1 MLAQMLDGIPRHHDD
16 RLIVGYDKSDDASV
30 YVVRDD
36 LAIVQSVDF
45 FPPIVDD
52 PYMFGQIA
60 AANSLSDIF
69 AMGADPK
76 LAMNVMCINS
86 AMGQDAVRE
95 ILQGGYSKA
104 YEAGVLIT
112 GGHTIE
118 DKEPKYGL
126 SVTGFMH
133 PDRLLSNSSAREGDV
148 LLLTKPLGVGI
159 LTTAAKVGLVEPALE
174 RQLFK
179 EMAELNKYGRDI
191 MIKYDVHSCTDITG
205 FGLMGHAYEMASG
218 SGMTLHLDV
227 KNMPYHPEAVGMA
240 EEGFIPAG
248 AYRNRDYTKGHVK
261 IAGDISEAVMDIL
274 YDPQT
279 SGGLMIAVS
288 EKDAVALEKELKDNL
303 PCGQIIGYVT
313 VKEDTA
319 IVVE

>member
-1 MLAQMLDGIPRHHDD
+1 MLDGIPRHHDD

-52 PYMFGQIA
+52 PYTFGQIA

-69 AMGADPK
+69 AMGAEPK
-76 LAMNVMCINS
+76 LAMNVMAINS
-86 AMGQDAVRE
+86 AMGQEAVRE

-133 PDRLLSNSSAREGDV
+133 PAQLLSNSSAREGDI

-159 LTTAAKVGLVEPALE
+159 LTTAAKVGLVDETLE

-218 SGMTLHLDV
+218 SGVTIHLDAADV
-227 KNMPYHPEAVGMA
+227 PYHEEAIAMA
-240 EEGFIPAG
+240 EQGFIPAG
-248 AYRNRDYTKGHVK
+248 AYRNRDYTEGHVR
-261 IAGDISEAVMDIL
+261 IEGNVSAPVLDIL

-288 EKDAVALEKELKDNL
+288 EKDAIALERELKGSL
-303 PCGQIIGYVT
+303 PCGQIIGHVT
-313 VKEDTA
+313 AKEDA
-319 IVVE
+319 DLVLD